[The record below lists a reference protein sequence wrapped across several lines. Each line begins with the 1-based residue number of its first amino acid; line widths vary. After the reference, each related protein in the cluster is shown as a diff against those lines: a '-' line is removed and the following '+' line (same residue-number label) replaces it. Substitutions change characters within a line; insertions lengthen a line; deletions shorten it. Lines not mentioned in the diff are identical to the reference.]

1 MKRREVLVSIL
12 CLCMGII
19 SSYLAY
25 EMGLGDLKRPG
36 AGFFPIVIG
45 GLLVFFSLLYMF
57 DQSSKKIRG
66 ESTSLSW
73 PSRQSLK
80 LVSIVLLI
88 LIAYT
93 FSLNYL
99 GFVLGSFCLVLFL
112 IRAVGTKGWLY
123 AVIASLFIVVPLAI
137 VFWLFKVELP
147 KGVIGF

>member
-25 EMGLGDLKRPG
+25 GMGLGELKRPG
-36 AGFFPIVIG
+36 AGFFPILIG
-45 GLLVFFSLLYMF
+45 GLLVFLSLLYVF
-57 DQSSKKIRG
+57 DQSSKKIRD

-80 LVSIVLLI
+80 LVSLVLLI

-99 GFVLGSFCLVLFL
+99 GFILGSFCLVLFL
-112 IRAVGTKGWLY
+112 IKAVGARGWFY
-123 AVIASLFIVVPLAI
+123 AIIASLLIVVPLAI
-137 VFWLFKVELP
+137 VLWLFKVELP
-147 KGVIGF
+147 KGVLGF